1 VLRRAL
7 AVAFAAASLA
17 LIPGAA
23 SATPAHAPVDTF
35 VIPQYHAVSSTALL
49 PDGRTLY
56 VSLTEDRRRTDVVAT
71 LNVGTYREVSFPCP
85 EWMQPGPCSYQTDNQ
100 SGFVE
105 LTADQY
111 DIDRSLGGAWVSEV
125 LVPFVSYD
133 YSSGFPPKVLE
144 ENRLVSVVFTGTG
157 KVSRGAEHGGECLL
171 DPGCQ
176 AISVDS
182 SRAVL
187 AEISYEG
194 ELLSGAGH
202 LYRGHAVYAASPK
215 YDYSGN

>member
-17 LIPGAA
+17 LVPGAA

-85 EWMQPGPCSYQTDNQ
+85 EGWAGPCSYQTDNQ

-111 DIDRSLGGAWVSEV
+111 DVDRSLGGAWVTEV

-133 YSSGFPPKVLE
+133 YSSGFPPKVVE

-157 KVSRGAEHGGECLL
+157 EVSRGAEHGGECLL

-194 ELLSGAGH
+194 ELFGGAGN